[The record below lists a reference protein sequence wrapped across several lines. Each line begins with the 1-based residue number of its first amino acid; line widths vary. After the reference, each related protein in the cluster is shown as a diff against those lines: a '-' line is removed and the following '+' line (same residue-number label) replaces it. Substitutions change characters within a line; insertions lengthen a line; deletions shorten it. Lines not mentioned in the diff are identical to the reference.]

1 MKSRILVFIQFATI
15 FLMILPLDGGVQY
28 LYSGLSIITIGI
40 AIGLLSITA
49 HTTGNFN
56 IRPDI
61 KENCVL
67 VTHGIYKYIRHPMY
81 SSVLLSMF
89 GVLVLYANIYV
100 SVLYLIL
107 LINMLTKMFYEES
120 LWHSRD
126 ESYKEYSKN
135 TYRLIPYIF

>member
-1 MKSRILVFIQFATI
+1 MKSRILVFIQFSTI
-15 FLMILPLDGGVQY
+15 FLMILPLGGGVQN
-28 LYSGLSIITIGI
+28 LYSALAIIIIGI
-40 AIGLLSITA
+40 AIGLLAITA
-49 HTTGNFN
+49 HTPGSFN

-61 KENCVL
+61 KENSVL
-67 VTHGIYKYIRHPMY
+67 VSHSIYKYIRHPMY

-100 SVLYLIL
+100 SVLYSIL

-120 LWHSRD
+120 LWHSKD
-126 ESYKEYSKN
+126 ESYKEYTKT